1 MFDYNQTIDN
11 ILIEI
16 DDFNKSI
23 NNNILPYTREY
34 SIHHKVE
41 KNDTKLDEKGNNKVK
56 SLMLLSKMYKVRQN
70 KEADFEDLF
79 IDDNFEIDKADVD
92 KPSIVYKKWKE
103 LDEEEQNIIIN
114 KFIDDEEKKYN
125 LRDED
130 KYNLFELIKSNEK
143 YINFNKI
150 QKTIKIDNLVF
161 YKENEKNI
169 YKINYTNSSKI
180 KTLRKVIKLKR

>member
-1 MFDYNQTIDN
+1 
-11 ILIEI
+11 
-16 DDFNKSI
+16 
-23 NNNILPYTREY
+23 
-34 SIHHKVE
+34 
-41 KNDTKLDEKGNNKVK
+41 
-56 SLMLLSKMYKVRQN
+56 
-70 KEADFEDLF
+70 
-79 IDDNFEIDKADVD
+79 
-92 KPSIVYKKWKE
+92 E